1 MKFPVYLDHNAT
13 TPCDPRVL
21 EHMMPWFTERFG
33 NAASVHHPYGWLA
46 EEAVEQAR
54 EQVAALINARP
65 KELVFT
71 SGATE
76 SINLGIRG
84 IMEANRDKG
93 NHLITVATEHRAV
106 LDTCQ
111 RLEETG
117 TAVTYLPVDTR
128 GLVDLNELENAI
140 RPDTVMVI
148 IMLANNETGVI
159 QPIREVSALTQK
171 HGILLFS
178 DAVQAAGKI
187 PVDVRALGVDI
198 MPLSAHKM
206 YGPKGVGALYM
217 RRSGQG
223 IKITSQITGGGQE
236 FGMRSGTL
244 NVPGIVGYGMAAELA
259 LREMDDEA
267 RRLQTLRDR
276 LEEGLLSTDGCYR
289 NGHPQLRLPHVSH
302 LSFEGVKGKDLLVAV
317 NKELAVSSGSAC
329 SSITSKPSHVL
340 TAMGLEEELALS
352 SLRFGLGR
360 STTEAQVDFAI
371 RYVRNIVTDLK
382 KQTTVGKML

>member
-1 MKFPVYLDHNAT
+1 
-13 TPCDPRVL
+13 
-21 EHMMPWFTERFG
+21 MMPWFTERFG

-54 EQVAALINARP
+54 EQVAALVNARP

-111 RLEETG
+111 RLEESG
-117 TAVTYLPVDTR
+117 TAVTYLPVDTW
-128 GLVDLNELENAI
+128 GLVDLNELESAI

-159 QPIREVSALTQK
+159 QPIREVSALSQK

-206 YGPKGVGALYM
+206 YGPKGVGALYL

-223 IKITSQITGGGQE
+223 IKVTSQITGGGQE
-236 FGMRSGTL
+236 FGMRSGTQ

-259 LREMDDEA
+259 LREMEDEA
-267 RRLQTLRDR
+267 GRLQTLRDR
-276 LEEGLLSTDGCYR
+276 LEEGLLATDGCYR
-289 NGHPQLRLPHVSH
+289 NGHPQWRLPHVSH

-340 TAMGLEEELALS
+340 TAMGLGEGLALS

-360 STTEAQVDFAI
+360 STTAAQVDFAI
-371 RYVRNIVTDLK
+371 GYVREIVADLK
-382 KQTTVGKML
+382 KQKTVGKTL

>member
-1 MKFPVYLDHNAT
+1 
-13 TPCDPRVL
+13 
-21 EHMMPWFTERFG
+21 MMPWFTERFG

-117 TAVTYLPVDTR
+117 TAVTYLPVDTW

-371 RYVRNIVTDLK
+371 RYLRNIVTDLK